1 MCQKKLNATE
11 VTFRTWLIGL
21 VVIVDFIDCVW
32 EVPRCHCPSSL
43 PQSSSSFDLLSW
55 P

>member
-1 MCQKKLNATE
+1 M
-11 VTFRTWLIGL
+11 WLIGL

-32 EVPRCHCPSSL
+32 EVPQCHCPSPL